1 MRVHF
6 LDYDCV
12 VGFHTYQNGRTA
24 IQLYDAEDGSPVATA
39 SVNITAV
46 SKQLWSEF
54 AITLDVDEKQLVC
67 IKDYSENEGILD
79 ALLESDIVEHTPINL
94 PAGFSYVPLC
104 VIHKEV
110 LESVDS

>member
-6 LDYDCV
+6 LDWDCTV
-12 VGFHTYQNGRTA
+12 KFAKYSNGRTA
-24 IQLYDAEDGSPVATA
+24 IQLYDAHDGSPIATA
-39 SVNITAV
+39 SVNIVAV
-46 SKQLWSEF
+46 DKKLWSEF
-54 AITLDVDEKQLVC
+54 AITLAVDEEQLVC
-67 IKDYSENEGILD
+67 IKDYSENEGMLN